1 LSDAADVP
9 VTILLSRRRKS
20 WENAVAFRVEEMI
33 QTAVGQ
39 KGALIHERTGPGSE
53 VQKIRRRS

>member
-33 QTAVGQ
+33 QTAV
-39 KGALIHERTGPGSE
+39 EGSPE
-53 VQKIRRRS
+53 VKRVL